1 MTLIE
6 QATKRLEE
14 LRRAGVELPWSNAQG
29 GIERNANVAALR
41 PIDAGN
47 DPTAPASK
55 VAAEEA
61 RGHRRSMTVNL
72 DLQRL
77 QASGFL
83 VPAMVRSEIAREF
96 RDIKRPLLKNA
107 RLEEGAPARGN
118 VIMVTSALPGEGKT
132 FCAINLAMSI
142 AMEVDSHV
150 LLVDADVLRPTI
162 LKTLGVPPAPGL
174 MDLLADSSAD
184 ISTFLLRTNVP
195 KLTVL
200 PSGGSEGNSTELL
213 ASAAMER
220 LLDELSTR
228 YADRIVVVDSPP
240 LLLTTESRVLASR
253 VGQIVMVV
261 EAFRTSQASVAQGFA
276 AVEQCPLVYAVLN
289 KAREKSHANGGYYGY
304 E

>member
-14 LRRAGVELPWSNAQG
+14 LRRAGVDLPWSTSQG
-29 GIERNANVAALR
+29 AGERQLR
-41 PIDAGN
+41 PTPPQSLEGGTR
-47 DPTAPASK
+47 PSEPVPAAT
-55 VAAEEA
+55 VQA
-61 RGHRRSMTVNL
+61 RRSALVNL

-77 QASGFL
+77 QSSGFL
-83 VPAMVRSEIAREF
+83 VPAMVRTELAREF

-107 RLEEGAPARGN
+107 RDESADAPRRKN
-118 VIMVTSALPGEGKT
+118 VIMVSSALAGEGKT

-150 LLVDADVLRPTI
+150 LLVDADVLRPTV
-162 LKTLGVPPAPGL
+162 LKNLGVPGAPGL
-174 MDLLADSSAD
+174 LDLLADSSAD
-184 ISTFLLRTNVP
+184 ISSLLLKTNVP
-195 KLTVL
+195 KLTLL
-200 PSGGSEGNSTELL
+200 PSGGSDGNSTELL

-228 YADRIVVVDSPP
+228 YADRIVVIDSPP

-261 EAFRTSQASVAQGFA
+261 EAFRTSQSSVAQAFA

-289 KAREKSHANGGYYGY
+289 KSSDKGHTTGSTYYGY